1 MQIKA
6 NNVSHVYMPGTPFEK
21 AAISNVNVTLPPH
34 TFTSVIG
41 RTGSGKSTF
50 VQLINGLLKPVEG
63 SLTVGDF
70 TITKHTKQ
78 RELYELRRK
87 AGMVFQYPEHQLFE
101 ETILRD
107 VAFGPENY
115 GMTAAEAEKTAREQ
129 LAVTGIGENL
139 FERSPF
145 ELSGGQMRRAAIAG
159 VLALEPQVLI
169 LDEPTAG
176 LDPQGQEDIMK
187 MFNEWFHSDKQ
198 RSVILVTHNMEDAAA
213 YSDQILVMD
222 SGRLQF
228 YGTPGDVF
236 SRQEELMKLG
246 LSVPESM
253 RFLSKLAAKSGREI
267 TIERFRLQD
276 TVNEIVSF
284 LGKD

>member
-21 AAISNVNVTLPPH
+21 AAISNINVTLPPH

-115 GMTAAEAEKTAREQ
+115 GKTAAEAEKTAREQ
-129 LAVTGIGENL
+129 LAVTGLGENL

-176 LDPQGQEDIMK
+176 LDPQGQEDIMN
-187 MFNEWFHSDKQ
+187 MFNEWYQSDKQ

-228 YGTPGDVF
+228 YGTPADVF
-236 SRQEELMKLG
+236 SREDELKKLG
-246 LSVPESM
+246 LGVPESM
-253 RFLSKLAAKSGREI
+253 RFLSKLGVKSGREI
-267 TIERFRLQD
+267 TIEKFRLQD